1 MPSIHF
7 FHIKSLKY
15 GVYSVPHGRYQLGLL
30 NFQVPHSHMS
40 LVILI
45 LDGADL
51 EAGRGVQ
58 RTGKT
63 YGDKSL
69 QIHLHIL
76 VSDLEKCSLT
86 FLGLGFITYKMRM
99 ILNEVF

>member
-45 LDGADL
+45 LDGAYL
-51 EAGRGVQ
+51 EAG
-58 RTGKT
+58 
-63 YGDKSL
+63 
-69 QIHLHIL
+69 
-76 VSDLEKCSLT
+76 
-86 FLGLGFITYKMRM
+86 
-99 ILNEVF
+99 